1 MKPNGTDSITRR
13 KADHISINL
22 EQDVQ
27 AREVNTGFEHYRFVH
42 TALPE
47 VDLDDVDTS
56 TTFLGHALKGPLLIS
71 SMTGGVD
78 RGQRINRNL
87 ALAARDLGVAMAV
100 GSQRAALEDPDLRA
114 TFAIREHAPDI
125 LLFANF
131 GAVQLNYGYT
141 VDHCRRAVEMID
153 ANALILH
160 LNPLQE
166 ALQRDGNRDFSS
178 LLPKI
183 HDVCQAVEV
192 PVIVK
197 EVGNGISGPVAR
209 QLVDAGVSVIDVS
222 GAGGTSWSAVEHH
235 RANTERARRLS
246 TTFVDWG
253 IPTATSLLMARE
265 AVPDT
270 PVIASGGIRT
280 GLDAAKALAL
290 GADLAG
296 VAGPLLKAADQDAD
310 RTRATLS
317 LLLDE
322 VRLAMFLT
330 GSQTISDLKTS
341 ARMISNDPWQRT
353 DRGVQGHPAVSQL
366 DPVGPR
372 HTIREATN
380 G

>member
-1 MKPNGTDSITRR
+1 MKPNGTDNITRR

-27 AREVNTGFEHYRFVH
+27 AREVHTGFEHYRFVH
-42 TALPE
+42 TAIPE
-47 VDLDDVDTS
+47 LDLDEVDTS
-56 TTFLGHALKGPLLIS
+56 TTFLGHALGGPLLIS

-78 RGQRINRNL
+78 RGRAINRNL
-87 ALAARDLGVAMAV
+87 ALAAQDLGVAMAV

-114 TFAIREHAPDI
+114 TFAIREYAPDI
-125 LLFANF
+125 LLFANI

-141 VDHCRRAVEMID
+141 ADHCRRAVEMID

-178 LLPKI
+178 LLSKI
-183 HDVCQAVEV
+183 HDVCRALEV

-235 RANTERARRLS
+235 RATTERNRRLS
-246 TTFVDWG
+246 STFVDWG
-253 IPTATSLLMARE
+253 IPTATSLLMTRA

-296 VAGPLLKAADQDAD
+296 IAGPLLKAADQDAE
-310 RTRATLS
+310 RTRETLS
-317 LLLDE
+317 FLLDE

-330 GSQTISDLKTS
+330 GAQTVRNLKTS
-341 ARMISNDPWQRT
+341 ARLISNDPWHLA
-353 DRGVQGHPAVSQL
+353 DRGAQGHPAVNHL
-366 DPVGPR
+366 EPVAPR